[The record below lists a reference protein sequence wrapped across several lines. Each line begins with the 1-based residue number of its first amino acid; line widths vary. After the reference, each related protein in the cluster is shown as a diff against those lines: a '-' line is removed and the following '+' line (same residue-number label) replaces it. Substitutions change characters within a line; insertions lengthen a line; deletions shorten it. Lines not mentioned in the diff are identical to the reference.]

1 MAAADILRFKVI
13 LLGNMEIGKTSLIV
27 RFTDGTFSEDDV
39 LEIDQKDKIVDVDG
53 KKVKILITDT
63 AGQERFRTLTSSY
76 YRNADAILVC
86 YATDDASSFE
96 DVEGHMQEGSRYSSR
111 SEKFVV
117 ALKDDLDASVSDED
131 ARAFAESKGLK
142 LFKTSSKTGEGV
154 EELFLAVATKLA
166 GNPSLASSTGSTVDL
181 KSSKKGGG
189 KKGGGCLL

>member
-39 LEIDQKDKIVDVDG
+39 LEIDQKDKVVDVDG

-86 YATDDASSFE
+86 YSCDDPSSFD
-96 DVEGHMQEGSRYSSR
+96 DVEGHMAEGSRYSSR

-117 ALKDDLDASVSDED
+117 GLKSDLDPSVSDED
-131 ARAFAESKGLK
+131 AQAFAESKGLK

-154 EELFLAVATKLA
+154 EELFLAVAKKLA
-166 GNPSLASSTGSTVDL
+166 GNPALASATGSTVDL
-181 KSSKKGGG
+181 KAGKKASKKGS
-189 KKGGGCLL
+189 GCLL